1 VEESALLMKKRKSLL
16 AILFAVL
23 IFQGCVISTS
33 SISMKTDNGF
43 YLTVKDSAGNEI
55 KTSASINDPEY
66 IPELT
71 EMYCRLVEAL
81 ERIIK
86 EQRK

>member
-1 VEESALLMKKRKSLL
+1 MLMKKLKSLL

-33 SISMKTDNGF
+33 SILMKTDNGF
-43 YLTVKDSAGNEI
+43 YLSVTDSAGNEI
-55 KTSASINDPEY
+55 KTGASVNDPEY

-71 EMYCRLVEAL
+71 EMYCRLIEKLSNV
-81 ERIIK
+81 IK
-86 EQRK
+86 EQKDGQ

>member
-1 VEESALLMKKRKSLL
+1 MKKLFL
-16 AILFAVL
+16 ILFLAL
-23 IFQGCVISTS
+23 IFQGCVISTNQFL
-33 SISMKTDNGF
+33 MKTDNGF
-43 YLTVKDSAGNEI
+43 YLSITDSAGNEI
-55 KTSASINDPEY
+55 KTGASINDPEY

-71 EMYCRLVEAL
+71 EMYCRLVDVL